1 MHDLTGAVEG
11 GGIVCHAWRHEAHRH
26 WRHDS
31 RTPIGLIA
39 SAPRRNE
46 MTTSTAEATPTQTAV
61 LFPASDAAAVT
72 GQTIDA
78 DGGWAT
84 TAPSIFSRPVA
95 TNLTVG
101 TVAYAAPEQLMGLEI
116 DERAEQCAPAAKAF
130 HLIRFAAESAFEPG
144 CSLPRRNCARFDT
157 DQV

>member
-1 MHDLTGAVEG
+1 
-11 GGIVCHAWRHEAHRH
+11 
-26 WRHDS
+26 
-31 RTPIGLIA
+31 
-39 SAPRRNE
+39 

-61 LFPASDAAAVT
+61 RFLASDAAAVT

-84 TAPSIFSRPVA
+84 TASSIFSRPVA

-116 DERAEQCAPAAKAF
+116 DERAEQCAPAAEAF
-130 HLIRFAAESAFEPG
+130 HLIRLAAESAFEPG
-144 CSLPRRNCARFDT
+144 CSLPRRSCARFDT
-157 DQV
+157 GQV

>member
-1 MHDLTGAVEG
+1 
-11 GGIVCHAWRHEAHRH
+11 
-26 WRHDS
+26 
-31 RTPIGLIA
+31 
-39 SAPRRNE
+39 

-61 LFPASDAAAVT
+61 RFLASDAAAYVT

-101 TVAYAAPEQLMGLEI
+101 TVAYAAPEQSMGLEI
-116 DERAEQCAPAAKAF
+116 DERAEQCGPGRQGISPDKVRRRIS
-130 HLIRFAAESAFEPG
+130 IRTRLQPPEEELRAI
-144 CSLPRRNCARFDT
+144 
-157 DQV
+157 